1 MDRLRR
7 RLVLQAGLEPG
18 EPRYAGPR
26 PSRRRRPATVRR
38 TPTGGHIREI
48 VLRVERKQ
56 QQKSRGFGT
65 GLGVSLLL
73 TGSLLTAACAVISF

>member
-7 RLVLQAGLEPG
+7 RIVMQAGLELG
-18 EPRYAGPR
+18 EPRYSGPR

-38 TPTGGHIREI
+38 TPTGGHIRDI

-56 QQKSRGFGT
+56 QQKSRSFAT
-65 GLGVSLLL
+65 TLGITLLL